1 MFDIFSVIIFSWL
14 VFILARRFMVRTDVI
29 DKQSVI
35 NSFRRELLALEPTL
49 LIESLTA
56 EQCTFRRGDAACVVQ
71 FGQLM
76 LRCAEIP
83 ARSGEIIR
91 LAAEDVISALQQHAA
106 SLENWREKVVPLLYY
121 NAQQLPAEVLRDS
134 FVDELQ
140 IVYVLNFSDSFRY
153 LTEND
158 LLNFGISR
166 LELQEL
172 ALENL
177 ERSCNRLEIDTPGPD
192 SEGYERMLRFTTGD
206 GLDATRLLIPSF
218 FQRFS
223 PRFDNTNL
231 LVTIPTRDT
240 LIMFSERDSTLAKML
255 SLRNSAEI
263 NSRAY
268 PLYHKILLLD
278 ENAITPWYP

>member
-1 MFDIFSVIIFSWL
+1 
-14 VFILARRFMVRTDVI
+14 MVRGNVI

-35 NSFRRELLALEPTL
+35 SSFRRELLALEPAI
-49 LIESLTA
+49 LIDSLTA
-56 EQCTFRRGDAACVVQ
+56 EQGTFRRGELSCVVQ

-91 LAAEDVISALQQHAA
+91 LAAEDIITALQQHAT
-106 SLENWREKVVPLLYY
+106 EMTNWHEKLVPLLYHSV
-121 NAQQLPAEVLRDS
+121 QPLPAEVLRDS

-140 IVYVLNFSDSFRY
+140 IVYVLNFPENFRY
-153 LTEND
+153 ITDND
-158 LLNFGISR
+158 LLIFEICR
-166 LELQEL
+166 DELREL
-172 ALENL
+172 AIDNL

-192 SEGYERMLRFTTGD
+192 SEGDERMLRFTTGD

-223 PRFDNTNL
+223 PRFDDTNL

-240 LIMFSERDSTLAKML
+240 LVIFSERDAPLAKML
-255 SLRNSAEI
+255 SLRNSAEM
-263 NSRAY
+263 NYRAY
-268 PLYHKILLLD
+268 PLYHKIMLVD
-278 ENAITPWYP
+278 ENAVTVWHP